1 MFDEITDAIPLSEDT
16 TDWRKIVVIV
26 SFLMLST
33 QNYAQCYEED
43 FNALCHSYD
52 VLMTDF
58 SAENQRLYFNAFPDN
73 WDEFILTE
81 RMLECNPSKG
91 CNIDDYIAALFR
103 LPAVD
108 DTLFCIKMI
117 NISIGGRLDADGPNM
132 FLHALH
138 GRMGCTVCNPF
149 SPKSGN
155 REQSWDL
162 MLRLLSDISE
172 CDRLRFWQYYWSSL
186 YHEEDGGHKDDRHRP
201 EMEWLKRRYRKQYP
215 ELMAQS
221 VFAYKHFAGG
231 ITFSG
236 GYDPSYW
243 GIR

>member
-1 MFDEITDAIPLSEDT
+1 MM
-16 TDWRKIVVIV
+16 DWRKIVVILPFMAF
-26 SFLMLST
+26 SA
-33 QNYAQCYEED
+33 QNYAQCYEGEFD
-43 FNALCHSYD
+43 ALCRSYD
-52 VLMTDF
+52 VLRTD
-58 SAENQRLYFNAFPDN
+58 SSKENQWLYFNAFPDN
-73 WDEFILTE
+73 WDEFVLTE

-103 LPAVD
+103 LPAVN

-138 GRMGCTVCNPF
+138 VRMGCTVCCPL
-149 SPKSGN
+149 STEAGN

-215 ELMAQS
+215 ELMALS
-221 VFAYKHFAGG
+221 ALAYKHFAGG
-231 ITFSG
+231 VTFSG